1 MPAKFEEESLIWV
14 AADQPLKDSS
24 FLSTKILDLCGD
36 LPIFW
41 LRPTYPN
48 GRMSLRVFFLCVHI

>member
-14 AADQPLKDSS
+14 ASEQPLKDSG

-48 GRMSLRVFFLCVHI
+48 GTLSPFFLYTF